1 MADDVIPADVTAPDR
16 TDAQHGREDE
26 PVEMQPRT
34 GPHRDV
40 ALRVQ
45 EAHLPRTLPLLPE
58 IDVAGCQVAA
68 ADARNAGGDWFDVIP
83 LPDGTVAF
91 VVGDLP
97 GHGVTASAAMGR
109 LRAVLAEWLLSTDFA
124 DALRRV
130 DRAAGR
136 TRATRGATLC
146 AVVLDPAGGQLRYA
160 TCGHPEPLILTPAGS
175 VRPLARTGGAPLGVT
190 DSGPPVQDGRLRR
203 GELMLLYTDGLLR
216 RPGRR
221 LHEGRELMART
232 AADALTDR
240 WAGADVP
247 TRAVDRVCRG
257 TVATLGSGGY
267 DDGTALAVQW
277 RTQRRQRWQAQVT
290 AADVI
295 AASYRDGLRAW
306 LEDLGAAE
314 HQRQAVELV
323 VEELLVNAV
332 EHAHPDGGGDGAEVS
347 AGLDDQGVLTVRVS
361 DHGTWRA
368 RRAPS
373 ATSGR
378 GLWMVQE
385 MAQSLSVE
393 RGGDAS
399 RGEPEP
405 GTTVT
410 ARLPLHVPVVLVH
423 GTGRDGASAD
433 GTRPFSA
440 RFQDLPRR
448 SVVVTGPVD
457 SGSAAVF
464 RARIAEAGR
473 GGLYPLTVDLSAVEL
488 LGSAGVRVLFEM
500 RDAFAAHGTRLS
512 LLASPGP
519 ARDVLELVGLDG
531 LIADRP

>member
-1 MADDVIPADVTAPDR
+1 MADDVIPDDVTAPER

-40 ALRVQ
+40 ALQVQ

-58 IDVAGCQVAA
+58 IDVAACQVAA
-68 ADARNAGGDWFDVIP
+68 ADAHNSGGDWFDVIP

-109 LRAVLAEWLLSTDFA
+109 LRAVLAEWLRSTDFE

-136 TRATRGATLC
+136 SRTTRAATLC
-146 AVVLDPAGGQLRYA
+146 AVLLDPATGQLRYA
-160 TCGHPEPLILTPAGS
+160 TCGHPEPLVMTPAGS
-175 VRPLARTGGAPLGVT
+175 ARPLARTGGAPLGVT
-190 DSGPPVQDGRLRR
+190 AADPPVRDGRLRR
-203 GELMLLYTDGLLR
+203 GELLLLYTDGLVR

-221 LHEGRELMART
+221 LHEDREVMERT
-232 AADALTDR
+232 VADAVTGR
-240 WAGADVP
+240 WSVADVP
-247 TRAVDRVCRG
+247 ARAVDRVCRR
-257 TVATLGSGGY
+257 TVESLGGEGY

-277 RTQRRQRWQAQVT
+277 RTQRQVPWQAHVD
-290 AADVI
+290 AEDVM
-295 AASYRDGLRAW
+295 AGSYRDGLRGW
-306 LEDLGAAE
+306 LDDLGAPE
-314 HQRQAVELV
+314 HQQQAVELV

-332 EHAHPDGGGDGAEVS
+332 EHAHPDGGGDGAEVAAS
-347 AGLDDQGVLTVRVS
+347 LDDQGVLTVRVS
-361 DHGTWRA
+361 DHGTWRV

-373 ATSGR
+373 ASSGR

-385 MAQSLSVE
+385 MTQSLTIE
-393 RGGDAS
+393 HGGDAS
-399 RGEPEP
+399 RAGSAP

-410 ARLPLHVPVVLVH
+410 ARLPLHVPVVFAH
-423 GTGRDGASAD
+423 SAEPGGAARDD
-433 GTRPFSA
+433 TQPFAA

-448 SVVVTGPVD
+448 SVVVTGSVD
-457 SGSAAVF
+457 AGSAAVF
-464 RARIAEAGR
+464 RARIAEAAR
-473 GGLYPLTVDLSAVEL
+473 GGLYPLTIDLSAVEL
-488 LGSAGVRVLFEM
+488 LGSAGVRVLFEIQE
-500 RDAFAAHGTRLS
+500 AFAAHGTRLS

-531 LIADRP
+531 LIADQQ